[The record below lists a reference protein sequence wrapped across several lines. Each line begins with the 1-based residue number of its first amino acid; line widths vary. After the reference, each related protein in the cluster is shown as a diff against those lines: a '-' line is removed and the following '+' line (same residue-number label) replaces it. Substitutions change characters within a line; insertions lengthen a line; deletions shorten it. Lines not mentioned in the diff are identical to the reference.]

1 MGWHGLLLISKQLFS
16 LNNQTRDQ
24 QVDCKL
30 NLYLHNEAT
39 LRNFAFGP
47 QRQNMNMAQWQKTQ
61 IQRDNGMMAEA
72 QAPVII
78 SASRSTDIPAFYA
91 DWFFHRLKAGYSAW
105 TNPFNGVKSF
115 MSYEKCRFIVF
126 WSKNPKPLLEHLD
139 ELKERNIGCYIQY
152 TLNDYEKEGLEKGV
166 PPLEERIDTF
176 KRLVDKLGEGRL
188 IWRFDPLILTDR
200 IDIDDLL
207 RKMQNIG
214 DQLQGYTEK
223 LVFSYADIALYKKV
237 KANLEKSHVNYQE
250 WTAPQMEKFAR
261 KLSELNQ
268 KWHYQLATCGE
279 KIDLKQYGIQYN
291 RCVDDDL
298 MIRFAHHDKTLMDF
312 LSVEIKTIEN
322 SLFGTEPIPAKALM
336 LSDNQFAIKKKD
348 NSDKGQRQFCGCMVS
363 KDIGEY
369 NTCPHLCEYCYA
381 NASKEKAIENYKR
394 HEMYPEGETI
404 TGY

>member
-1 MGWHGLLLISKQLFS
+1 M
-16 LNNQTRDQ
+16 T
-24 QVDCKL
+24 
-30 NLYLHNEAT
+30 
-39 LRNFAFGP
+39 
-47 QRQNMNMAQWQKTQ
+47 QWQKTQ
-61 IQRDNGMMAEA
+61 IQRDNGMMAVA

-91 DWFFHRLKAGYSAW
+91 DWFFHRLKVGYSAW
-105 TNPFNGVKSF
+105 INPFNGVKSF
-115 MSYEKCRFIVF
+115 VSYDKCRFIVF

-166 PPLEERIDTF
+166 PPLEKRIDTF
-176 KRLVDKLGEGRL
+176 KRLVDKLGKGRV
-188 IWRFDPLILTDR
+188 IWRFDPLILTDK
-200 IDIDDLL
+200 IAIDDLL
-207 RKMQNIG
+207 RKVENIG

-223 LVFSYADIALYKKV
+223 LVFSFADIALYKKV
-237 KANLEKSHVNYQE
+237 KANLDKSHVNYQE
-250 WTAPQMEKFAR
+250 WKVPQMEEFAQ

-279 KIDLKQYGIQYN
+279 KIDFVQYGIQHN

-312 LSVEIKTIEN
+312 LGVEIKSVEN
-322 SLFGTEPIPAKALM
+322 SLFGTEPIPPNAMK
-336 LSDNQFAIKKKD
+336 LSETQYAIKKKD
-348 NSDKGQRQFCGCMVS
+348 NRDKGQRQFCGCMVS

-381 NASKEKAIENYKR
+381 NASKEVAVDNFRK
-394 HEMYPEGETI
+394 HEINPLGETI
-404 TGY
+404 C